1 VSQFEPGGTGRKFT
15 LKIEA
20 ANTIVI
26 PFPSQI
32 DGAARIT
39 PEIVYSTMG

>member
-1 VSQFEPGGTGRKFT
+1 VSQFEIGSARRNFT
-15 LKIEA
+15 LRMAA

-39 PEIVYSTMG
+39 P